1 MDPAA
6 GDLDSRVVRYRLH
19 GLNSG
24 IGGQAEN
31 GMCVSQ
37 ITSICSY
44 ELIPP
49 LFRERCVSSQP
60 ERRRW
65 PEIVAESTTLR
76 GEQLR
81 LAWAELLGCL
91 AWERMVT
98 LTFKEPGNQKTGAK
112 RGDEVVRPHRLF
124 PANSGRLARG
134 SRVGSRWS
142 MARAC
147 IAGGRGGAT
156 FAECSRVLGTA
167 KRAGLC

>member
-31 GMCVSQ
+31 GMRVSQ

-98 LTFKEPGNQKTGAK
+98 LTSKSPATKRQVRSEVTKWCDLIGYSLRTPVGWLGAL
-112 RGDEVVRPHRLF
+112 E
-124 PANSGRLARG
+124 
-134 SRVGSRWS
+134 
-142 MARAC
+142 
-147 IAGGRGGAT
+147 
-156 FAECSRVLGTA
+156 
-167 KRAGLC
+167 